1 MGSPVVV
8 LDIGASKV
16 HCLVGEAVDEVGLKI
31 IGMGLSPCEGIRR
44 TVVIDMP
51 KMVEAIRS
59 AVREA
64 ERSAGLKIVG
74 AYVGVAGEDIETH
87 TNRGAVAISGSSNPI
102 DENDVQR
109 ALAAAEEASS
119 PPGSATVLHRFVQNY
134 TLDGEHVQNP
144 LWLHGSRL
152 EVETLSATAPAHV
165 CTTLRRAV
173 SQAGVDI
180 AGFILEAVAVGSALL
195 SVDERE
201 MGVGILDIGAGT
213 SDLSIY
219 RGSFRYL
226 AEIPFG
232 GEDITKDLSVVLN
245 MSPREAEG
253 LKREEGCVRCPAESA
268 DEAVSFSTTAGRP
281 HTLVRHQLSAVIEA
295 RQQEILEFAAKGLKR
310 EEGCVRCPAESAD
323 EAVSFSTTAGRPH
336 TLVRHQLSAVIEAR
350 QQEILEFAAKE
361 IKHSQQGHLISAGMV
376 LTGGGALLGNLD
388 KLGEEVLGMPVRIG
402 SPQDVVA
409 LEASDPTFSTPVGLL
424 RFATEQH
431 DSPGSILP
439 AGSGRRGGFFGRLTR
454 IFSFLT

>member
-1 MGSPVVV
+1 
-8 LDIGASKV
+8 
-16 HCLVGEAVDEVGLKI
+16 
-31 IGMGLSPCEGIRR
+31 
-44 TVVIDMP
+44 
-51 KMVEAIRS
+51 
-59 AVREA
+59 
-64 ERSAGLKIVG
+64 
-74 AYVGVAGEDIETH
+74 
-87 TNRGAVAISGSSNPI
+87 
-102 DENDVQR
+102 VQGY
-109 ALAAAEEASS
+109 A
-119 PPGSATVLHRFVQNY
+119 
-134 TLDGEHVQNP
+134 LDGEPVQNP

-219 RGSFRYL
+219 RGSFKYL

-245 MSPREAEG
+245 MSPREAE
-253 LKREEGCVRCPAESA
+253 
-268 DEAVSFSTTAGRP
+268 
-281 HTLVRHQLSAVIEA
+281 
-295 RQQEILEFAAKGLKR
+295 GLKR

>member
-1 MGSPVVV
+1 MPSPVVV

-16 HCLVGEAVDEVGLKI
+16 HCLVGEAVDEVGVKL
-31 IGMGLSPCEGIRR
+31 IGTGLSPCDGIRR
-44 TVVIDMP
+44 TAIIDMP
-51 KMVEAIRS
+51 KMVEAIRT

-87 TNRGAVAISGSSNPI
+87 THRGAVAISGNSNPI

-109 ALAAAEEASS
+109 ALAAAEESSS
-119 PPGSATVLHRFVQNY
+119 PPGSATVLHRFVQSY
-134 TLDGEHVQNP
+134 TLDGEPVQNP

-152 EVETLSATAPAHV
+152 EVETLSATAPAHA
-165 CTTLRRAV
+165 CTTLRHAV

-180 AGFILEAVAVGSALL
+180 AGFILEAVAVGAALL

-219 RGSFRYL
+219 RGSLRFL

-245 MSPREAEG
+245 MSPREAEK
-253 LKREEGCVRCPAESA
+253 LKREEGGVRCPAESA
-268 DEAVSFSTTAGRP
+268 DEEVSFSTTAGRP
-281 HTLVRHQLSAVIEA
+281 HTLLRHQLSAVIEA
-295 RQQEILEFAAKGLKR
+295 RQQEILEFAA
-310 EEGCVRCPAESAD
+310 
-323 EAVSFSTTAGRPH
+323 
-336 TLVRHQLSAVIEAR
+336 
-350 QQEILEFAAKE
+350 QEIQRTEF
-361 IKHSQQGHLISAGMV
+361 GHLITAGMV
-376 LTGGGALLGNLD
+376 LTGGGSMLGNLD
-388 KLGEEVLGMPVRIG
+388 QLGEEILGMPVRIG
-402 SPQDVVA
+402 SPQGVVA
-409 LEASDPTFSTPVGLL
+409 LENSDPTFSTAVGLL
-424 RFATEQH
+424 RFATDQH

-439 AGSGRRGGFFGRLTR
+439 SGPDRRGGFFERITR
-454 IFSFLT
+454 IFSFLV

>member
-16 HCLVGEAVDEVGLKI
+16 QCLVGEAVDEIGLKI
-31 IGMGLSPCEGIRR
+31 TGTGSCPCEGIRR

-51 KMVEAIRS
+51 KMVEAVRS

-87 TNRGAVAISGSSNPI
+87 INRGAVAISGSSNPI

-119 PPGSATVLHRFVQNY
+119 PPGSATVLHRFVQGY
-134 TLDGEHVQNP
+134 ALDGEPVQNP

-195 SVDERE
+195 SVDEKE

-219 RGSFRYL
+219 RGSLRYL

-245 MSPREAEG
+245 MSPREAE
-253 LKREEGCVRCPAESA
+253 R
-268 DEAVSFSTTAGRP
+268 
-281 HTLVRHQLSAVIEA
+281 
-295 RQQEILEFAAKGLKR
+295 LKR

-376 LTGGGALLGNLD
+376 LTGGGAQLGNLD
-388 KLGEEVLGMPVRIG
+388 QLGEEVLGMPVRIG

-409 LEASDPTFSTPVGLL
+409 LEASDPTFSTAVGLL

-439 AGSGRRGGFFGRLTR
+439 AGSGRRGGFFRRLTR
-454 IFSFLT
+454 IFSFAI

>member
-16 HCLVGEAVDEVGLKI
+16 HCLVGEAIDEIGLKI
-31 IGMGLSPCEGIRR
+31 VGMGLSPCDGIRR

-74 AYVGVAGEDIETH
+74 AYVGVAGEDIESH
-87 TNRGAVAISGSSNPI
+87 TNRGAVAISGSSNPV

-119 PPGSATVLHRFVQNY
+119 PPGSATVLHRFVQSY
-134 TLDGEHVQNP
+134 TLDGEPVQNP

-152 EVETLSATAPAHV
+152 EVETLSATAPAHI

-213 SDLSIY
+213 SDFSIF
-219 RGSFRYL
+219 RGSLRYL

-245 MSPREAEG
+245 MSPRDAEK
-253 LKREEGCVRCPAESA
+253 LKCEQGCVRCPAESA
-268 DEAVSFSTTAGRP
+268 EEAVSFSTTAGRP
-281 HTLVRHQLSAVIEA
+281 HTLVKHQLSAVIEA
-295 RQQEILEFAAKGLKR
+295 RQQEILEFAA
-310 EEGCVRCPAESAD
+310 
-323 EAVSFSTTAGRPH
+323 
-336 TLVRHQLSAVIEAR
+336 
-350 QQEILEFAAKE
+350 QEIER
-361 IKHSQQGHLISAGMV
+361 SQQGHLISAGMV
-376 LTGGGALLGNLD
+376 LTGGGAMLGNLAQ
-388 KLGEEVLGMPVRIG
+388 LGEEVLGMPVRIG

-409 LEASDPTFSTPVGLL
+409 LENPDSTFSTPIGLL

-439 AGSGRRGGFFGRLTR
+439 AGSGRRRGFFER
-454 IFSFLT
+454 ISRMFSFLM